1 MSQEAEVQESRH
13 DIFKWAVVV
22 VLVAAVV
29 IGNSYFSDQAI
40 LYRVLG
46 ITALGLAAVFVALL
60 TKQGRELSAL
70 AKNSRKEIQR
80 VVWPTRQETFQTTA
94 IVLAAVLLV
103 GLVLWLIDTFFGW
116 AVSGIIG

>member
-60 TKQGRELSAL
+60 YK
-70 AKNSRKEIQR
+70 R
-80 VVWPTRQETFQTTA
+80 VDNA
-94 IVLAAVLLV
+94 
-103 GLVLWLIDTFFGW
+103 
-116 AVSGIIG
+116 SN